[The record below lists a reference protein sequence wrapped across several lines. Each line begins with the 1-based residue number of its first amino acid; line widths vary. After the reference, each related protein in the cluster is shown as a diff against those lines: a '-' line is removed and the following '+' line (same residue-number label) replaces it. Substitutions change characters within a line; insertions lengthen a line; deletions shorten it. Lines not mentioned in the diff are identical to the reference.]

1 MESKELNSMK
11 EEEQTNATTSE
22 NVQENIEIQDS
33 TTTEETKKV
42 EEINF
47 SELSKEDIVS
57 ELQKLVNNNH
67 VNDIKQLFEEG
78 LTAYNSLHE
87 ADFNK
92 AKTIFVSSGEKEENF
107 SFRDASKENMDLIE
121 KTFRTKKH
129 EFYKS
134 QEDRKDINL
143 KSKRNIIEEIKN
155 LVNNQESMN
164 DTFNQF
170 KELQRKWH
178 EVGMVPQAELKN
190 LWELYHHH
198 VENFYD
204 YIKINKELRDLD
216 LKKNMDLK
224 IALCVKAENLESLDF
239 SLEVSKSL
247 QELHEDWR
255 EIGPVPKDDKEELW
269 NRFKKVT
276 ELINKK
282 NHDFYTQLKD
292 EQKENLTIKETLC
305 EKAES
310 ISDNIYESHKQWND
324 NTNIILELQKLW
336 QASGA
341 APKKDRNRVY
351 KRFRTSCD
359 IFYEKKK
366 EYYFNL
372 KDIQNNNLA
381 LKEKLCEKAEE
392 MKEQTD
398 WKSTTDKFIA
408 LQKDWKNIGPV
419 SKKLS
424 DKLWARFR
432 AACDAFFESKEKHFS
447 TVDQEFE
454 GNLKLKEDLIIELET
469 FEACE
474 KEEDTINKLTEIQ
487 NRWVEIGFVPFKAK
501 NVINDKFQNLLN
513 AEFDKLDL
521 DSVELNVQRFKAKID
536 SYFHGD
542 KSERKILHEREKLVS
557 KIKESISEAATLENN
572 MGFLSASSKGSG
584 IIKDLED
591 KILKAKDK
599 VKLLRAKLKVI
610 DDLL

>member
-521 DSVELNVQRFKAKID
+521 DSVELNVQRFKAKIN